1 MELKMLVI
9 DILFYFFFE
18 LNHRLVDTEEVL
30 GLASPVLG
38 LARQI
43 LGFGLKA
50 KSLAL
55 PWS

>member
-1 MELKMLVI
+1 MELRMLL
-9 DILFYFFFE
+9 DIGAYYFIIFE

-30 GLASPVLG
+30 GLA
-38 LARQI
+38 LARQV